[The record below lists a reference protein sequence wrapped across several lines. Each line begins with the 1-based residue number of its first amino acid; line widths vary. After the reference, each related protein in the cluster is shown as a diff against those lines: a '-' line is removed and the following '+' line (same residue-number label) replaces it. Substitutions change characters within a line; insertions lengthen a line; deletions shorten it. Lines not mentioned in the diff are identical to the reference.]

1 MKEFQ
6 SRKIPS
12 FQSSV
17 HAKIFMKCGL
27 HLLRKLMLNYMDA
40 MEILSVVTLMKVFK
54 SLLVSNQRKCLS
66 EMRKLDASQIR

>member
-6 SRKIPS
+6 SRKKPN

-17 HAKIFMKCGL
+17 PAKTFMKCGSL
-27 HLLRKLMLNYMDA
+27 LLRKLMLNYMDA

-54 SLLVSNQRKCLS
+54 SLLVSNQRKYLS
-66 EMRKLDASQIR
+66 EMRKLVASQIR